1 VDSYVHRFYAA
12 HQELRRDVE
21 TKILQKL
28 DSTITGPQI
37 YMLHYISQRG
47 KCKLTELAD
56 KLEVKPSAVTV
67 MIDRLEKAGFV
78 TRIHDTVDRRAILV
92 EVTAS
97 GKEVLNRAV
106 GQRNEIISSY
116 LSNLEPE
123 EVELVTELLEKMIL
137 KK

>member
-12 HQELRRDVE
+12 FQGLKRDLE
-21 TKILQKL
+21 AKILQKL
-28 DSTITGPQI
+28 DSTITGPQM
-37 YMLHYISQRG
+37 YMLYYISQRE
-47 KCKLTELAD
+47 KCRLTELAD

-78 TRIHDTVDRRAILV
+78 TRIHDTVDRRAIFV

-97 GKEVLNRAV
+97 GKEVLNRVVAK
-106 GQRNEIISSY
+106 RNEIISSY
-116 LSNLEPE
+116 LSNLKPE

-137 KK
+137 KN